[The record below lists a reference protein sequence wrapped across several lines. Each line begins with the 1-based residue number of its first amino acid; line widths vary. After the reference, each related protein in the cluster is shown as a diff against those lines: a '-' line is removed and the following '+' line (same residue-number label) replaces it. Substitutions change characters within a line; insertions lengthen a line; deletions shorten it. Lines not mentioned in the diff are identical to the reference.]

1 MGKVVLT
8 QRDDSGYADQ
18 DGVAYHFPK
27 RYLQRVRAAIGDY
40 ALFYQPRRGSRGQ
53 CYWALAKIATVRPD
67 PVLADHY
74 YADLSEH
81 AEFPT
86 PVAPWKSPGATWES
100 AIQLDADTLSRGR
113 MGWSV
118 RPIPDEEFY
127 EIVAEGMSAVL
138 APDANSLEPSNNL
151 QDQSQAAFLR
161 ERETASA
168 IVNRLVRDAAF
179 SKIIRN
185 AYDFRC
191 AFTGIRM
198 LDPRGRPEMEAAHIR
213 PVTNKGPDIVR
224 NGLALSRTAHWM
236 FDQGLLAIGN
246 DFRLLRSQHLPA
258 DLSSKL
264 RLTDDRIYLPRA
276 QHLHPHKAF
285 LEFHRDTIFSP

>member
-27 RYLQRVRAAIGDY
+27 RYLQRIQAAVGDY
-40 ALFYQPRRGSRGQ
+40 AVFYQPRRGSRGQ
-53 CYWALAKIATVRPD
+53 CYWALAKITAVRPD
-67 PVLADHY
+67 PALTDHY

-86 PVAPWKSPGATWES
+86 PVAPWKSPDATWES
-100 AIQLDADTLSRGR
+100 AIQLDRDTLSRGR

-127 EIVAEGMSAVL
+127 AIIMKGMSAVL
-138 APDANSLEPSNNL
+138 APDDSSPETSRNL
-151 QDQSQAAFLR
+151 QDQAQSVFLR
-161 ERETASA
+161 NRETAST

-191 AFTGIRM
+191 AFTGIRIF
-198 LDPRGRPEMEAAHIR
+198 DPLGRPEMEAAHIR

-236 FDQGLLAIGN
+236 FDQGLLSVSN
-246 DFRLLRSQHLPA
+246 DFRLLRSQHLPT
-258 DLSSKL
+258 DLSNKF
-264 RLTDDRIYLPRA
+264 RLVDDRIYLPEEH
-276 QHLHPHKAF
+276 HLQPHKAF
-285 LEFHRDTIFSP
+285 LEFHRDTIFAP